1 MHPSALPGLAR
12 PLPPLLQLQ
21 CNATSAPLL
30 VSPVDGPCLC
40 RVTSPQADMMVLRC
54 VRQRAFVLAS
64 LPSPPSPPCSVLR
77 TWPAVPIS
85 WSSDV
90 AHQQQQR
97 RHQGGP
103 LPGSRVHGG
112 PFPAFLDAAYPMA
125 MGVHQSGS
133 TSLPALGARAC
144 HACLSQAKPNAPDN
158 NRHHQNNSERQFQV
172 SPGIPRRGYYL
183 LRNLRQSE
191 HARMN
196 IASTQAM

>member
-1 MHPSALPGLAR
+1 MQRNIGPTARLASRRPLSLPRNKSTGRHDGAALCSSTCVCACIP
-12 PLPPLLQLQ
+12 PLPP
-21 CNATSAPLL
+21 
-30 VSPVDGPCLC
+30 
-40 RVTSPQADMMVLRC
+40 
-54 VRQRAFVLAS
+54 S
-64 LPSPPSPPCSVLR
+64 LPPSPPCSVLPP
-77 TWPAVPIS
+77 WPAVPIS

-90 AHQQQQR
+90 AQQQQQR

-158 NRHHQNNSERQFQV
+158 NRHHQNNSERQFQL

-183 LRNLRQSE
+183 LRHLRQFE
-191 HARMN
+191 HARVN
-196 IASTQAM
+196 IASTQAI